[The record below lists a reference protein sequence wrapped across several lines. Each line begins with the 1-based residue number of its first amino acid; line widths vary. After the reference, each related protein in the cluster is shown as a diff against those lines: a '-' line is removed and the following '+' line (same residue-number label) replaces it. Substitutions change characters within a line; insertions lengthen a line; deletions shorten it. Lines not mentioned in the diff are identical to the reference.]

1 MQAVHPLLYQN
12 RTAWS
17 RPSLPG
23 LAQPAASENPTPL
36 AFAEL
41 TGRLMASCR
50 SIGDVRINGVTP

>member
-17 RPSLPG
+17 RPGLPG
-23 LAQPAASENPTPL
+23 LASGWRKPTPL

-50 SIGDVRINGVTP
+50 SIGVVRINGVTP